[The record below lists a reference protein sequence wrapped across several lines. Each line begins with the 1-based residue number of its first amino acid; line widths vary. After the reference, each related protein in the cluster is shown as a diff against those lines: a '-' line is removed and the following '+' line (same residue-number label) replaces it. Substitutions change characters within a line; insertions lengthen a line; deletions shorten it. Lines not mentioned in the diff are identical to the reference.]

1 MLYLHSKS
9 NLYYRG
15 KPLTR
20 KLTTSII
27 LLLLLST
34 VTQARVGWNIQN
46 LSFLYGPSFNPY
58 STLNSFE
65 LQLDQSLMVCHMNFS
80 KLKGYRAISINF
92 SSSNNQI
99 EYGVKGAINPTR
111 SVLHISRGILFVPY
125 IFAQTNYITNNST
138 HTNYWNIRPG
148 IGLTGIIKW
157 NNSFDLRPQIQVGY
171 TINEYHEKVNGYTFE
186 FKLGIGLNTLHI
198 KKKKTTDKDT
208 SN

>member
-1 MLYLHSKS
+1 MS
-9 NLYYRG
+9 
-15 KPLTR
+15 R
-20 KLTTSII
+20 KLTISII

-34 VTQARVGWNIQN
+34 VTQARFGWNIQN

-58 STLNSFE
+58 STFNSFE
-65 LQLDQSLMVCHMNFS
+65 LQLDRTQRSCIRTKNYSALSLNVSF
-80 KLKGYRAISINF
+80 G
-92 SSSNNQI
+92 NNKV
-99 EYGVKGAINPTR
+99 EYGVKGAINPVKR
-111 SVLHISRGILFVPY
+111 IIIHSGGFKFVPY

-148 IGLTGIIKW
+148 IGLTGIIKL

-171 TINEYHEKVNGYTFE
+171 TINEYQEKVSGYTFE
-186 FKLGIGLNTLHI
+186 FKLGIGLNTLRI